1 MEVPPLIHEL
11 REQFPALDQEVRG
24 RKLAYMDHAATTQK
38 PWAVLRAMQVYYQ
51 NDNANVHRG
60 AHRLSER
67 ATLAFDSARE
77 RIAAWVGAE
86 SPDELI
92 FTKGVTEAINLV
104 AASWGRANCGDTDHV
119 LLTGMEHH
127 ANIVPWQLQGIETR
141 AIPLTSESTRVDME
155 AYARALEAKPKLVG
169 IVHVSNSLGVVNPV
183 HEMISMAH
191 AAGALVLVDG
201 AQSLAH
207 FPVDV
212 RALGADFYA
221 LSGHKSFGPTGVGA
235 LYGRRELLESMPPFL
250 GGGGMIRKVSFEGT
264 TFASIPSKFEPGTP
278 NIAGVIGWGAAIDWI
293 SKLPWPELAAY
304 EEALGA
310 LALSV
315 LRTSGA
321 TVYAVE
327 GERVP
332 TWSFNLPDIHP
343 HDVGTILDQM
353 GIAVRTGHHCCQPLM
368 RHLAIPATVRA
379 SLSFTNLPEEIDRLA
394 EGLSRATETLG

>member
-1 MEVPPLIHEL
+1 
-11 REQFPALDQEVRG
+11 
-24 RKLAYMDHAATTQK
+24 
-38 PWAVLRAMQVYYQ
+38 
-51 NDNANVHRG
+51 
-60 AHRLSER
+60 
-67 ATLAFDSARE
+67 
-77 RIAAWVGAE
+77 
-86 SPDELI
+86 
-92 FTKGVTEAINLV
+92 
-104 AASWGRANCGDTDHV
+104 
-119 LLTGMEHH
+119 
-127 ANIVPWQLQGIETR
+127 
-141 AIPLTSESTRVDME
+141 
-155 AYARALEAKPKLVG
+155 
-169 IVHVSNSLGVVNPV
+169 
-183 HEMISMAH
+183 
-191 AAGALVLVDG
+191 
-201 AQSLAH
+201 
-207 FPVDV
+207 
-212 RALGADFYA
+212 
-221 LSGHKSFGPTGVGA
+221 
-235 LYGRRELLESMPPFL
+235 
-250 GGGGMIRKVSFEGT
+250 MIRKVSFEGT